1 MKKRYRVFMRRAV
14 TFVAMI
20 CSVGVIAPVYAA
32 NPIIGQIGTA
42 FVVGSAA
49 GASQDFRVYLAGNPV
64 ICNGQTWA
72 YVNIADPNYNAIVA
86 NILAAR
92 AMGASIT
99 LYWAQ
104 QTNGYCEISFFS
116 W

>member
-1 MKKRYRVFMRRAV
+1 MKKGYRVFMRRAV
-14 TFVAMI
+14 TLVATI

-32 NPIIGQIGTA
+32 NPSIGQIGTA
-42 FVVGSAA
+42 LVVGSAA

-72 YVNIADPNYNAIVA
+72 YVNTGDYNYNAIVA

-92 AMGASIT
+92 AVGATIT
-99 LYWAQ
+99 LYWVQ
-104 QTNGYCEISFFS
+104 QTNGLCQISFFS